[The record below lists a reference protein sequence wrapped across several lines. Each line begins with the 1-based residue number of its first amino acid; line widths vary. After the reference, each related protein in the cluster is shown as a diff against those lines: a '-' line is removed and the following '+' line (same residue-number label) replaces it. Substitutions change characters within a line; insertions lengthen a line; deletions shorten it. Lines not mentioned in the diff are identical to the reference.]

1 MYINYTSKKKKRG
14 KKKVELAILKVPS
27 KSLLWFQAT
36 LFREEEFLMCPYY
49 SLKFYVE
56 ATEQNPG

>member
-1 MYINYTSKKKKRG
+1 MYNNYTSKKKETNKKG
-14 KKKVELAILKVPS
+14 KLAILKVQS

>member
-1 MYINYTSKKKKRG
+1 MYINYTSKKKET
-14 KKKVELAILKVPS
+14 KKKGELAILKVQS
-27 KSLLWFQAT
+27 KSLLWFHAT